1 MRKTLAFILAVAL
14 LCIMAVGTTLT
25 YFTDTDF
32 DKNTM
37 TVGNVG
43 ITQYEKDRYGAQ
55 IDDDALKLYP
65 ATAGVATDGL
75 VPAANNGVDKFVTV
89 KLDDNSENAYV
100 RTVFAFEMMKVDGGW
115 KSPIADKVILVDNG
129 IQMTNIEIEKNGV
142 HYIVG
147 VCTYDGVLTKGDT
160 TAPSLKQVYLASN
173 VGNEFS
179 TAVDGSYEI
188 LAVSQAVQ
196 STGFA
201 NAADAFAA
209 AFPYG
214 ENNANVANWFN

>member
-1 MRKTLAFILAVAL
+1 MKKALAFILAVAL

-142 HYIVG
+142 HYYPILVNHEKASWDEAIAVAFG
-147 VCTYDGVLTKGDT
+147 KLQEGRYAEYGAEK
-160 TAPSLKQVYLASN
+160 KQ
-173 VGNEFS
+173 EFLRNL
-179 TAVDGSYEI
+179 G
-188 LAVSQAVQ
+188 
-196 STGFA
+196 G
-201 NAADAFAA
+201 
-209 AFPYG
+209 
-214 ENNANVANWFN
+214 